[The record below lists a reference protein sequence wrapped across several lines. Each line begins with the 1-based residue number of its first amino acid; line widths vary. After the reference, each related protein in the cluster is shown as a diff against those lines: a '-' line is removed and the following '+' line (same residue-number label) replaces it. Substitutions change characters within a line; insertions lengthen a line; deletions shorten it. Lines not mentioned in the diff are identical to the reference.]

1 MKTHLE
7 CIPCF
12 IKQSL
17 EASRMVQNDEKK
29 HELVI
34 KEVMNYLVNTSLD
47 ISPPELSKEVHKII
61 RNVTKSEDPY
71 KKVKKIS
78 NEKGKNLYKK
88 IKNIVENSND
98 NLLTAIKYS
107 IIGNSIDFGTFKRYD
122 IDKIIDND
130 IRQNFINLAYEDFKK
145 SLKNSDIILYL
156 ADNTGEIFFDKILIE
171 ELLKKRKKIYYAV
184 KANPIINDALKEDA
198 EYAGLDKITD
208 IIEYDNEHL
217 DSSPGVVIK
226 NASTN
231 FIKIFNSVDMVIS
244 KGQGNYESLN
254 NVSREIFFLLMVK
267 CPIVANDIE
276 VPEGSLLFKVNK

>member
-12 IKQSL
+12 LKQSL

-29 HELVI
+29 QEKVM
-34 KEVMNYLVNTSLD
+34 KEVMNFLINSQLD
-47 ISPPELSKEVHKII
+47 TSPPELSKEVHRII
-61 RNVTKSEDPY
+61 RNVTKTEDPY
-71 KKVKKIS
+71 KKVKTLS
-78 NEKGKNLYKK
+78 NEQGSKYYIK
-88 IKNIVENSND
+88 IKKIVENSND
-98 NLLTAIKYS
+98 KLLTAIKYS

-122 IDKIIDND
+122 IDKIIDNN
-130 IRQNFINLAYEDFKK
+130 IKQNFINLAYEDFKK
-145 SLKNSDIILYL
+145 SLKKSDTILYL

-171 ELLKKRKKIYYAV
+171 ELLKKRKKIYYTV
-184 KANPIINDALKEDA
+184 KKNPIINDALIEDA
-198 EYAGLDKITD
+198 EYAGLHKITD
-208 IIEYDNEHL
+208 IIEYDSEQR

-254 NVSREIFFLLMVK
+254 NEFREIFFLLMVK
-267 CPIVANDIE
+267 CPIVANDIK
-276 VPEGSLLFKVNK
+276 VPEGSLLFMVNK